1 MNEKLIK
8 QLIEGTI
15 ALKNDG
21 TLDELNKVLIYAFPY
36 EGSMSE
42 GDAKYYFAGLNKDYW
57 TFNDETD
64 LPAHSVKELI
74 IMRIKPQLIEN
85 VIK

>member
-21 TLDELNKVLIYAFPY
+21 TLEELNKVLKYAFPLDIGNIRHIY
-36 EGSMSE
+36 IRSLSI
-42 GDAKYYFAGLNKDYW
+42 NKKIPNTYRR
-57 TFNDETD
+57 
-64 LPAHSVKELI
+64 SV
-74 IMRIKPQLIEN
+74 
-85 VIK
+85 